1 MFSRIS
7 NGWALSKQSFRVL
20 MLDKELLLFPIM
32 SGFACLMVLASF
44 ALPLINS
51 KYVTVIM
58 NEHQAPQDPLAYVIL
73 FAFYFVNYFVII
85 FFNSAL
91 MSCAIIRLKGGNPTI
106 GDGFS
111 SALNRLPQ
119 ITGWALVSATVGF
132 ILRLIESK
140 SEKIGQLVAGL
151 LGMAW
156 SITTYFV
163 IPVLV
168 VEKKNPFEAM
178 KRSVGILRKTWGES
192 LVANFGIGL
201 IVFLLMIPIF
211 GLIVGGFIMIGSV
224 NAVIGGIMIATGIVC
239 ILLVSLVSSAIH
251 SILIAAIY
259 LFAAEGEVP
268 DQFDQ
273 SLIEHA
279 FTHKKARSI

>member
-7 NGWALSKQSFRVL
+7 NGWALTKQSFRVL

-32 SGFACLMVLASF
+32 SGISCLLVLVSF
-44 ALPLINS
+44 ALPLWNS
-51 KYVTVIM
+51 KYASVVM
-58 NEHQAPQDPLAYVIL
+58 NDQQVPQDPVASIIL
-73 FAFYFVNYFVII
+73 FAFYFVNFFVII

-91 MSCAIIRLKGGNPTI
+91 MACAIIRLKGGNPTV
-106 GDGFS
+106 GDGFR
-111 SALNRLPQ
+111 AAMNRLPQ
-119 ITGWALVSATVGF
+119 IAGWALVSATVGF
-132 ILRLIESK
+132 ILKMIESR

-168 VEKKNPFEAM
+168 VEQKSPFEAM

-201 IVFLLMIPIF
+201 IVFLIMIPVFLMI
-211 GLIVGGFIMIGSV
+211 VAGGFIIASGNV
-224 NAVIGGIMIATGIVC
+224 ILGGALIAVGLIS
-239 ILLVSLVSSAIH
+239 ILFVSLISTAIH
-251 SILIAAIY
+251 SILIATIY
-259 LFAAEGEVP
+259 LYAAEDEVP
-268 DQFDQ
+268 EQFDR

-279 FTHKKARSI
+279 FVTK

>member
-7 NGWALSKQSFRVL
+7 NGWALTKQSFRVL

-32 SGFACLMVLASF
+32 SGISCLLVLVSF
-44 ALPLINS
+44 ALPLWNS
-51 KYVTVIM
+51 KYASVVM
-58 NEHQAPQDPLAYVIL
+58 NDQQVPQDPVAYIIL
-73 FAFYFVNYFVII
+73 FAFYFVNFFVII

-91 MSCAIIRLKGGNPTI
+91 MACAIIRLKGGNPTV
-106 GDGFS
+106 GDGFR
-111 SALNRLPQ
+111 AAMNRLPQ
-119 ITGWALVSATVGF
+119 IAGWALVSATVGF
-132 ILRLIESK
+132 ILKMIESR

-168 VEKKNPFEAM
+168 VEQKSPFEAM

-201 IVFLLMIPIF
+201 IVFLIMIPVFLMI
-211 GLIVGGFIMIGSV
+211 VAGGFIIASGNV
-224 NAVIGGIMIATGIVC
+224 ILGGALIAVGLIS
-239 ILLVSLVSSAIH
+239 ILFVSLISTAIH
-251 SILIAAIY
+251 SILIATIY
-259 LFAAEGEVP
+259 LYAAEDEVP
-268 DQFDQ
+268 EQFDR

-279 FTHKKARSI
+279 FVTK

>member
-7 NGWALSKQSFRVL
+7 NGWALAKQSFRVL

-32 SGFACLMVLASF
+32 SGISCLLVLASF
-44 ALPLINS
+44 ALPLWNS
-51 KYVTVIM
+51 KYASVVM
-58 NEHQAPQDPLAYVIL
+58 NDQEFPQDPVAYIIL

-91 MSCAIIRLKGGNPTI
+91 MACAIIRLKGGNPTVT
-106 GDGFS
+106 DGFR
-111 SALNRLPQ
+111 AAMNRLPQ
-119 ITGWALVSATVGF
+119 IVGWALVSATVGF
-132 ILRLIESK
+132 ILKMIESR

-168 VEKKNPFEAM
+168 VEQKSPFDAM

-201 IVFLLMIPIF
+201 IVFLIMIPVVLTIVA
-211 GLIVGGFIMIGSV
+211 GAITIASGNVVLGGALIAIGITSV
-224 NAVIGGIMIATGIVC
+224 
-239 ILLVSLVSSAIH
+239 LLVSLTSSAIH
-251 SILIAAIY
+251 SILIATIY
-259 LFAAEGEVP
+259 LYAAEDEVP
-268 DQFDQ
+268 AQFDR

-279 FTHKKARSI
+279 FVTK

>member
-1 MFSRIS
+1 MFTRIS
-7 NGWALSKQSFRVL
+7 NGWALSKQSFRIL

-32 SGFACLMVLASF
+32 SGIACLAVLASF

-51 KYVTVIM
+51 KYLSVIM
-58 NEHQAPQDPLAYVIL
+58 DDHQAPQDPLAYVIL

-91 MSCAIIRLKGGNPTI
+91 MSCAIIRLKGGDPTV
-106 GDGFS
+106 GDGFN
-111 SALNRLPQ
+111 SAMNRLPQ

-132 ILRLIESK
+132 ILKLIESK
-140 SEKIGQLVAGL
+140 SEKIGQFVAGL

-168 VEKKNPFEAM
+168 VEKKNPIDAM
-178 KRSVGILRKTWGES
+178 KRSVSILRETWGES

-201 IVFLLMIPIF
+201 IVFLLMIPTF
-211 GLIVGGFIMIGSV
+211 ALLVGGFFVLSSV
-224 NAVIGGIMIATGIVC
+224 NAILGGVMIASGVVC
-239 ILLVSLVSSAIH
+239 ILLISLISSAIH

-259 LFAAEGEVP
+259 LYAAEGEVP
-268 DQFDQ
+268 EQFDQ
-273 SLIEHA
+273 ALIQHA
-279 FTHKKARSI
+279 FAHK